1 MDEEQYKLVC
11 DFLGKRELRGDWKG
25 WVLWRLS
32 SSGSWYLQDTVP
44 LEQLMALTTTVVLLL
59 VSGNW
64 KSVC

>member
-11 DFLGKRELRGDWKG
+11 DFPGKRELEGDWKG

-32 SSGSWYLQDTVP
+32 GSGSWYLQDTIP
-44 LEQLMALTTTVVLLL
+44 LEQLMGVTTTVVLLL